1 MKNQFIGIMFHAGQT
16 IFGLRCNLE
25 PDTALSLNNKWETVS
40 IAFNEA
46 TKKWIVNGVLPSKD
60 YRAFK
65 QELDIAM
72 LEYKQVT
79 DNMRLELMRMDNIC
93 YTTTELKNMS
103 SKFIRMVYAEPRTI
117 PDYMLNIVD
126 CCD

>member
-1 MKNQFIGIMFHAGQT
+1 MFHAGQT